1 VALVEVTF
9 VQESFDRMTFV
20 QETFDRMTF
29 VQVTFDQLSF
39 ADIALSHATTD
50 VDEHNTVITVPLDF
64 DKVSIL
70 KKTFFVRIL
79 QISELSYSICPRQ
92 AFPA

>member
-1 VALVEVTF
+1 
-9 VQESFDRMTFV
+9 
-20 QETFDRMTF
+20 MTF

-70 KKTFFVRIL
+70 KKKTFFVRIL
-79 QISELSYSICPRQ
+79 QISEISYSICPRQ